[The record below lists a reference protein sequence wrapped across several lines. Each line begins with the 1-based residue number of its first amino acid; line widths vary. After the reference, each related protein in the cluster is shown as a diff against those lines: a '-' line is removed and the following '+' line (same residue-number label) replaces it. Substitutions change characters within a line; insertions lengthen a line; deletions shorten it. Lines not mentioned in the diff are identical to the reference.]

1 MQLIAIVLSIF
12 AIVSSVSACVFV
24 VRRKVRRKKEPT
36 NSRLFLTFISI
47 QLVFTASVFGFIFT
61 KQILTTINNSPMNK
75 LMVIASCKKIEL
87 TIIAISGM
95 RNV

>member
-36 NSRLFLTFISI
+36 NSRLFLTFI
-47 QLVFTASVFGFIFT
+47 QFNFCLTASVFVLYL
-61 KQILTTINNSPMNK
+61 QNK
-75 LMVIASCKKIEL
+75 YSQQ
-87 TIIAISGM
+87 
-95 RNV
+95 

>member
-47 QLVFTASVFGFIFT
+47 QLAALQQVFSVLYL
-61 KQILTTINNSPMNK
+61 QNK
-75 LMVIASCKKIEL
+75 YSQQ
-87 TIIAISGM
+87 
-95 RNV
+95 